1 MTRVRCVSAGAMA
14 GAVSQRE
21 GYSKGDSPV
30 TDNLPD
36 CTVWWRVAYF
46 LIPATAWTLDR
57 LWSPIPKEIWALVL
71 SVLALVVL
79 VRERILATMIGALS
93 NRLKEQTE
101 QGALQVRNARHSI
114 ADTLA
119 AVDLE
124 VETCLRLAN
133 AGKVQELC
141 NELVSLRHGLEEL
154 RAHQGL

>member
-1 MTRVRCVSAGAMA
+1 M
-14 GAVSQRE
+14 E
-21 GYSKGDSPV
+21 V

-46 LIPATAWTLDR
+46 LVPAVAWTLDR
-57 LWSPIPKEIWALVL
+57 LWRPIPNEVWALIL

-93 NRLKEQTE
+93 NRLSEQAE
-101 QGALQVRNARHSI
+101 RDALQVRNARHSI

-133 AGKVQELC
+133 TGRVQELC
-141 NELVSLRHGLEEL
+141 NELASLRRGLEEL